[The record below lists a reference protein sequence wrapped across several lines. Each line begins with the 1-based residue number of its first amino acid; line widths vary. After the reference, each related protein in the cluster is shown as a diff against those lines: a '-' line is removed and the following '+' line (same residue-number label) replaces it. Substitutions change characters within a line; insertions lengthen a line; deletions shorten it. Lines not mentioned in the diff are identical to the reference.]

1 MALLSES
8 FKKAKIYQ
16 PNSYL
21 FIIVALFIYC
31 MFLFMFNFYKYVLN
45 QTYKLSKMPII
56 TIEKN
61 YILIYN
67 LCRLCYAQINQKAL

>member
-31 MFLFMFNFYKYVLN
+31 MFLFMFQLYKYVLN

-56 TIEKN
+56 KIEKEN
-61 YILIYN
+61 TF
-67 LCRLCYAQINQKAL
+67 